1 MGARRVAGSLKH
13 RRQPNGA
20 DMRISLVETLMWL
33 GSRRRK
39 RWTYSQGRVWGVPAL
54 KGLPLINS
62 SASTSFPKDF
72 LWGVAS
78 AGHQVEGNNVNSDTW
93 FLEHLPGTIFTEPS
107 GDALD
112 HYHRYRE
119 DIALIASLGFTTYR
133 FSLEWARIEP
143 AEGLFSEAELNHYQ
157 RVLEACHE
165 HGLTPVVTFHHFA
178 SPLWLLR
185 AGGWEDPRTPE
196 LFARYCDRVMAHL
209 GGLIGVA
216 CTLNE
221 PNLAYLIHSI
231 GIPVGS
237 PDLRGTLP
245 MWVAA
250 GERLGIP
257 AERVAY
263 FQFAASESA
272 YDVRLAAHIAGRDA
286 IKARRPDLP
295 VGWTLA
301 NSDIQS
307 VDGGQERADRVR
319 RTVNERFLEA
329 SRGDDFVGIQTYGR
343 TVFNADGLAPTPAD
357 AETNHMGEEIYPQAL
372 EATVREAARVAGI
385 PVIVTENGLATEDD
399 AQRVAYL
406 QAAVD
411 GVAAC
416 LADGIDVRGYIAW
429 TAFDNYEWIFGYGPR
444 FGLIGVDRATQQRTP
459 KESALWLGRVAAGER
474 VPVS

>member
-1 MGARRVAGSLKH
+1 M
-13 RRQPNGA
+13 
-20 DMRISLVETLMWL
+20 
-33 GSRRRK
+33 
-39 RWTYSQGRVWGVPAL
+39 
-54 KGLPLINS
+54 
-62 SASTSFPKDF
+62 
-72 LWGVAS
+72 
-78 AGHQVEGNNVNSDTW
+78 
-93 FLEHLPGTIFTEPS
+93 
-107 GDALD
+107 D

-119 DIALIASLGFTTYR
+119 DIALIAGLGFTTYR

-143 AEGLFSEAELNHYQ
+143 AEGQFSEAELDHYR

-165 HGLTPVVTFHHFA
+165 HGLTPVVTFHHFT

-209 GGLIGVA
+209 GDLIGVA

-221 PNLAYLIHSI
+221 PNLACLIQ
-231 GIPVGS
+231 S
-237 PDLRGTLP
+237 PSASAADLPEHRGPCPCGL
-245 MWVAA
+245 AA
-250 GERLGIP
+250 GERLGI
-257 AERVAY
+257 
-263 FQFAASESA
+263 
-272 YDVRLAAHIAGRDA
+272 AGR
-286 IKARRPDLP
+286 ARGLLP
-295 VGWTLA
+295 VRCFRGRLRREACGTHRPARARHQGPPAGPPGGLDA
-301 NSDIQS
+301 GQLGYPVRGRAARS
-307 VDGGQERADRVR
+307 VRTGCAA
-319 RTVNERFLEA
+319 TVNERFLEA

-343 TVFNADGLAPTPAD
+343 TVFGADGLAPTPAG
-357 AETNHMGEEIYPQAL
+357 AETNQMGEEIYPQAL

-411 GVAAC
+411 GVASC

-429 TAFDNYEWIFGYGPR
+429 TAFDNYEWIFGYGPQ
-444 FGLIGVDRATQQRTP
+444 FGLIAVDRATQQRTP